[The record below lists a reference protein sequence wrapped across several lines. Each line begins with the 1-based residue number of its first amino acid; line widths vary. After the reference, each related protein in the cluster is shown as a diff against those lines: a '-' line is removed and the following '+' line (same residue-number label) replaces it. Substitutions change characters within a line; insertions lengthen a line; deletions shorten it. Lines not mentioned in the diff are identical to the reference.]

1 MKNVVVQFSVSYDT
15 IRKMFCMVTGK
26 VISDEQI
33 DEVIDGNVVNV
44 DTNTLGDAKDQTE
57 QMLGAL
63 ILAEKFGSYHVPKKS
78 KFEERLEFMKKQKG
92 L

>member
-15 IRKMFCMVTGK
+15 IRRMFCMVTGK

-33 DEVIDGNVVNV
+33 DEVIEQNVLNV

-63 ILAEKFGSYHVPKKS
+63 ILAEKFGSYYVPKKS
-78 KFEERLEFMKKQKG
+78 KFEERLELMKKQRG